1 MCMCVSVCVCVR
13 ERERE
18 RERERALAYKD
29 TTLNLPRGVHGQSV
43 RIPGLVAIENYQ
55 IQIQI

>member
-1 MCMCVSVCVCVR
+1 MCVR

-18 RERERALAYKD
+18 RERTLAYKD
-29 TTLNLPRGVHGQSV
+29 TTTLNLPRGVHGQSV

-55 IQIQI
+55 IQIQIQI